1 MSEHHGDGLTRR
13 DVLIGAAGGLALA
26 SIEPLRAQAQAS
38 PASRTSSQV
47 SGAVFEDKDG
57 SGSPSAANPGLAGVL
72 VSNGRDVAVTDADG
86 RYALPLPEGA
96 TIFVVKP
103 AGFMPPV
110 EPLTNLPRFYRHHY
124 PKGSPAELNLT
135 FEGLAPTGPLPAS
148 VDFALRRQDEPR
160 AFSVVMIADPQPE
173 TGAEVDFVRE
183 DLIEALAGVDAAF
196 GLTAGDIMFDD
207 LSLYPRSNAIMGSI
221 GLPWWNVGGN
231 HDLNLEAPD
240 RTYSRETY
248 KRVFGPNYYAFFYAQ
263 TLFLMLDDVD
273 YLGPDP
279 RRPGGK
285 YEGRFDE
292 TQLEFVRNLLA
303 HTPDDT
309 LIVVVMHIPIRTFLD
324 NEPYQNL
331 QNRAAFFSLFEGRKF
346 VVSFAG
352 HTHTTE
358 HHYFDASD
366 GWKGAAPLHQ
376 HILTTLSGS
385 WWSGPFDHRGVPSAD
400 SRDGAPNGFHILS
413 VDGLGYTTR
422 FVPAKEP
429 NGRQMRLS
437 ILSRFHGIGK
447 DVDHEFRQVRLLASP
462 VSREALGASTL
473 IANVFDGGD
482 KTRVKMIIGDRAPIE
497 MTRESR
503 PDPFVQ
509 EVFARNEATK
519 KAWARADNSSHIWA
533 ARLPG
538 DLKSGTYR
546 VAVEATG
553 EYGQPLNGRLALE
566 VTG

>member
-1 MSEHHGDGLTRR
+1 MSEHHGDGMTRR
-13 DVLIGAAGGLALA
+13 EVLIGAASGLALA
-26 SIEPLRAQAQAS
+26 AVDASGALAQDS
-38 PASRTSSQV
+38 PTSRV
-47 SGAVFEDKDG
+47 SGFVFEDRDG
-57 SGSPSAANPGLAGVL
+57 SGMASGANPGLAGVL
-72 VSNGRDVAVTDADG
+72 VSNGRDIAVTGADG
-86 RYALPLPEGA
+86 RYTLPLPDEA

-103 AGFMPPV
+103 AGFMPPL
-110 EPLTNLPRFYRHHY
+110 EAQTNLPRFYRHHQ
-124 PKGSPAELNLT
+124 PKGSPADLNLT

-148 VDFALRRQDEPR
+148 VDFALRRQDEPK
-160 AFSVVMIADPQPE
+160 AFDAVLVTDPQPE
-173 TGAEVDFVRE
+173 TGAEVDFIRE
-183 DLIEALAGVDAAF
+183 DLIQALAGVDAKF

-231 HDLNLEAPD
+231 HDLNFEAPD
-240 RTYSRETY
+240 RKYSRETF

-263 TLFLMLDDVD
+263 ALFLMLDDVN

-279 RRPGGK
+279 AKPRGAGK
-285 YEGRFDE
+285 YEGRLDE
-292 TQLEFVRNLLA
+292 GQLAFVRNVLA

-324 NEPYQNL
+324 DEPYQNL
-331 QNRAAFFSLFEGRKF
+331 QNREALFSLFEGRRF
-346 VVSFAG
+346 TVSFAG

-358 HHYFDASD
+358 HHYFDAAD

-400 SRDGAPNGFHILS
+400 SRDGTPNGFHILS
-413 VDGLGYTTR
+413 VDGLSYKTR

-429 NGRQMRLS
+429 DGRQMRLS
-437 ILSRFHGIGK
+437 ILSRFHGVGR
-447 DVDHEFRQVRLLASP
+447 DADRDFRQVRLLGSP
-462 VSREALGASTL
+462 VPRDALSASTL
-473 IANVFDGGD
+473 VANVFDGGERT
-482 KTRVKMIIGDRAPIE
+482 KVKMVIGDRAPIE
-497 MTRESR
+497 MTRSSR

-509 EVFARNEATK
+509 DVFARNEATK
-519 KAWARADNSSHIWA
+519 KAWVSADNSSHIWT

-538 DLKSGTYR
+538 DLAPGTYR
-546 VAVEATG
+546 VVVEAVG
-553 EYGQPLNGRLALE
+553 EYGQRLSGRLALE

>member
-1 MSEHHGDGLTRR
+1 MSEHHGDGMTRR
-13 DVLIGAAGGLALA
+13 EVLIGAASGLALA
-26 SIEPLRAQAQAS
+26 AVDASAALAQDS
-38 PASRTSSQV
+38 PTSQV
-47 SGAVFEDKDG
+47 SGFVFEDRDG
-57 SGSPSAANPGLAGVL
+57 SGAASGANPGLAGVL
-72 VSNGRDVAVTDADG
+72 VSNGRDIAVTGADG
-86 RYALPLPEGA
+86 RYTLPLPDEA

-103 AGFMPPV
+103 AGFMPPL
-110 EPLTNLPRFYRHHY
+110 EAQTNLPRFYRHHQ
-124 PKGSPAELNLT
+124 PKGSPADLNLT

-148 VDFALRRQDEPR
+148 VDFALRRQDEPK
-160 AFSVVMIADPQPE
+160 AFDAVMVTDPQPE
-173 TGAEVDFVRE
+173 TGAEVDFIRE
-183 DLIEALAGVDAAF
+183 DLIQALAGVDAKF

-207 LSLYPRSNAIMGSI
+207 LSLYPRSNAIMGAI

-231 HDLNLEAPD
+231 HDLNFEAPD
-240 RTYSRETY
+240 RKYSRETF

-263 TLFLMLDDVD
+263 ALFLMLDDVN

-279 RRPGGK
+279 AKPRGAGK
-285 YEGRFDE
+285 YEGRLDE
-292 TQLEFVRNLLA
+292 GQLAFVRNVLA

-324 NEPYQNL
+324 DEPYQNL
-331 QNRAAFFSLFEGRKF
+331 QNREAFFSLFEGRRF
-346 VVSFAG
+346 TVSFAG

-358 HHYFDASD
+358 HHYFDAAD

-400 SRDGAPNGFHILS
+400 SRDGTPNGFHILS
-413 VDGLGYTTR
+413 VDGLSYKTR

-429 NGRQMRLS
+429 DGRQMRLS
-437 ILSRFHGIGK
+437 ILSRFHGVSK
-447 DVDHEFRQVRLLASP
+447 DADRDFRQVRLLGSP
-462 VSREALGASTL
+462 VPRDALSASTL
-473 IANVFDGGD
+473 IANVFDGGERT
-482 KTRVKMIIGDRAPIE
+482 KVKMVIGDRAPIE
-497 MTRESR
+497 MTRSSR

-519 KAWARADNSSHIWA
+519 KAWVSADNSSHIWT

-538 DLKSGTYR
+538 DLAPGTYR
-546 VAVEATG
+546 VVVEASG
-553 EYGQPLNGRLALE
+553 EYGQRLSGRLALE